1 MMIFSGFYLICVAAL
16 KKSFKPTRRKHTF
29 AFNVLTLIFSLF
41 ENFFY
46 FTVLLLHVFINTEW
60 LHVNYIFSIYAK
72 HLTPSICLYFQRYTW
87 PPYWGWGPYL
97 FYLSSSSSMFS
108 THQSRNP
115 SRSGPDDL
123 SRFSWKYFAGKVPA
137 AIWNPIKQKPLK
149 RLPSLNSPKRLP
161 WRQ

>member
-1 MMIFSGFYLICVAAL
+1 MTYCYDDFFGVLSYLCCCFEANKKKTYICIQCI
-16 KKSFKPTRRKHTF
+16 
-29 AFNVLTLIFSLF
+29 NI
-41 ENFFY
+41 NFFNFLNFFFTLQFYY
-46 FTVLLLHVFINTEW
+46 FMCLLIQNDYMLITFFLYMQSIWHPVF
-60 LHVNYIFSIYAK
+60 V
-72 HLTPSICLYFQRYTW
+72 YFQRYTW
-87 PPYWGWGPYL
+87 PPYWGWGPYP
-97 FYLSSSSSMFS
+97 FYLSSSSSTFS

-149 RLPSLNSPKRLP
+149 RLPSLNSPKRLS